1 MLYLLA
7 TTIKTKIKKMKKY
20 HQTRISRAKRKKI
33 LIVVAVLVLLLAVAL
48 LINSRT
54 NTIDVPFLSNET
66 NQQESDDQ
74 AEPNPDREPGNTNTS
89 DNDLD
94 PNTPVSNEQDD
105 QELKA
110 ASVVIVDAA
119 QYGQIVEVRSFVS
132 NHIQEGTC
140 TVRFSK
146 DGRSFSKTTPA
157 RPDATTT
164 ICLSVEIPR
173 AQFTSTGQWDVF
185 VEYEA
190 AGAKGTSPIQKLEIE

>member
-7 TTIKTKIKKMKKY
+7 TTNKTKIKQMKKY
-20 HQTRISRAKRKKI
+20 HQTQVSRAKRKKI
-33 LIVVAVLVLLLAVAL
+33 LVVVAVLVLLLAIAL

-54 NTIDVPFLSNET
+54 NTVDVPFLTSDA
-66 NQQESDDQ
+66 QQESDNQ

-94 PNTPVSNEQDD
+94 PNTPVSNDPDD

-110 ASVVIVDAA
+110 ASVVIVDAS

-190 AGAKGTSPIQKLEIE
+190 SGAKGTSPIQKLEIE